1 MTKFMNFNPDSAETG
16 KKSTEFIY
24 EIIATANS
32 PIVEKTISSPE
43 DFDNVVH
50 LYYDKSL
57 EFDVFM
63 AWDADI
69 GKAWIFYGTKG
80 DEFE

>member
-1 MTKFMNFNPDSAETG
+1 MTKFMNFNPDKPNPS

-24 EIIATANS
+24 EIATANP
-32 PIVEKTISSPE
+32 PIVEETNSSPE

-50 LYYDKSL
+50 LYYDKCIEL
-57 EFDVFM
+57 DVFM
-63 AWDADI
+63 AWYDNI
-69 GKAWIFYGTKG
+69 NKAWILYGTKG

>member
-1 MTKFMNFNPDSAETG
+1 MTKFMTFNPKNDKPV

-24 EIIATANS
+24 EIATAN
-32 PIVEKTISSPE
+32 PPRVEETNSSPE

-63 AWDADI
+63 AWNKDI
-69 GKAWIFYGTKG
+69 NKAWILYGTKG

>member
-16 KKSTEFIY
+16 KKSTVFIY
-24 EIIATANS
+24 EIATANL
-32 PIVEKTISSPE
+32 PIVEKTYSSPE

-63 AWDADI
+63 AWNADI
-69 GKAWIFYGTKG
+69 SKAWIFYGNKG